1 MSIKLYLRIISIIV
15 ATIAPLAVAQQLAN
29 LPTEQISLHLDK
41 QHFEGGDTITVQGV
55 VTSIANSRIR
65 PYSRYVFVEL
75 INNDS
80 VFVRQKLRCDS
91 IGRFATRLPTDPLFD
106 NGVYYLRA
114 YTMLMCN
121 FKSEAFGVVPMF
133 CGIKRDSNLQEP
145 EVKCIAWTSDGFI
158 LADTMQ
164 HVAVSVT
171 NKFLQPIAGATV
183 AIYDSTGTCIAS
195 ATTSPSG
202 MANIGFIPTAGSQYH
217 IVYANRQ
224 FPVPEVKTNA
234 TKVEASLLGDKM
246 HYKIANSGNLTPS
259 HRIYTYD
266 RINGLLRINQVTH
279 SGIIQLKDAPTV
291 ATIFVADTLGNIV
304 SQYTTMQRGFN
315 VESTL
320 AEEITVR
327 KNDNIVPAAGID
339 VNSIVSWHLFDEQN
353 SLDYSTASSLLFLS
367 EYSSALPFPS
377 KLWCSKPRVRTADL
391 CSWLSTATLSRFD
404 LCKVICDTEHIYT
417 HHPEVAIAIKGKVTD
432 KNKKPVKGGSIVAY
446 QTTSNAVYEGG
457 VNEHGQFNIAVDDFT
472 DGTEFFLQTINSKG
486 KPEKLDLSLPGDT
499 FPSPKITYKPLEN
512 IDKILGVS
520 VDVGAANWDKMQLP
534 EVIVK
539 ARMRNNDKKSTEK
552 FYSNTYFD
560 QETINNRKYISL
572 IDILKDIPAIIVTRT
587 SVPADENENGGL
599 HQLGWTLSSRRGASS
614 MNGGDKSKGTLPIIV
629 DGTKYDVDMFNTA
642 FEMPASEIETV
653 EYMRPWQAIAYTSG
667 ALDGAIFVTTRR
679 YSKSSERQS
688 KGIFYSPFGL
698 TCGFEPNNPTHYPS
712 TAGKYVLV
720 YDVFSANGP
729 KSVYQIVNVTE

>member
-1 MSIKLYLRIISIIV
+1 MTIKLYLRIISIIL
-15 ATIAPLAVAQQLAN
+15 ATFAPLAVAQQPDN
-29 LPTEQISLHLDK
+29 LPTEQISLHPDK

-55 VTSIANSRIR
+55 VTSIAKSCIR
-65 PYSRYVFVEL
+65 PYSKYVYVEL
-75 INNDS
+75 ISSDS

-91 IGRFATRLPTDPLFD
+91 IGRFATRLPTDPLFG

-121 FKSEAFGVVPMF
+121 FNDEAFGIVPMF
-133 CGIKRDSNLQEP
+133 CGIKRDSHLQEP
-145 EVKCIAWTSDGFI
+145 EVRCTAWASDGFI

-183 AIYDSTGTCIAS
+183 ALVDSAGTSIAS

-224 FPVPEVKTNA
+224 FPVPEVKANA
-234 TKVEASLLGDKM
+234 TKIEASLFGDKM
-246 HYKIANSGNLTPS
+246 QYKIANVGNLTPS

-266 RINGLLRINQVTH
+266 RINGLLRINQVAH

-304 SQYTTMQRGFN
+304 SQYTTLQRGFN
-315 VESTL
+315 VESSL

-339 VNSIVSWHLFDEQN
+339 ANNIVSWHFVDEQN

-367 EYSSALPFPS
+367 EFSSVLPFPS
-377 KLWCSKPRVRTADL
+377 KLWRSKPRVRTSDL
-391 CSWLSTATLSRFD
+391 CSWLSTSTLSRFD
-404 LCKVICDTEHIYT
+404 LSKVICDTEHIYT
-417 HHPEVAIAIKGKVTD
+417 RHPETLITIKGEVTD
-432 KNKKPVKGGSIVAY
+432 KNKKPVNGGSIVAY
-446 QTTSNAVYEGG
+446 QTTSNAVYDGG

-486 KPEKLDLSLPGDT
+486 KPEKLNLSLPGDT
-499 FPSPKITYKPLEN
+499 FPSPKITYPPLLN
-512 IDKILGVS
+512 IDNILGVS

-539 ARMRNNDKKSTEK
+539 ARMRNHDKKSTEK
-552 FYSNTYFD
+552 FYSNTYID
-560 QETINNRKYISL
+560 QETINKRKYISL
-572 IDILKDIPAIIVTRT
+572 IDILKDIPAIIVQRT
-587 SVPADENENGGL
+587 STPINEETGGL

-614 MNGGDKSKGTLPIIV
+614 MNGGDKSKGTLPLIV
-629 DGTKYDVDMFNTA
+629 DGTKYDVDMFTSA
-642 FEMPASEIETV
+642 FEMPATEIETV

-679 YSKSSERQS
+679 YSKSSEKQS

-698 TCGFEPNNPTHYPS
+698 TCSDEPHNPTHYPS
-712 TAGKYVLV
+712 TVGRYVLV
-720 YDVFSANGP
+720 YDVFSADGP
-729 KSVYQIVNVTE
+729 MSLYQIVNVTE